1 MSVRL
6 SAYVGKH
13 FSRILKSMKKN
24 FKRFGTDIAGYGLI
38 LLGIAT
44 GWLPGPGGIPLILAG
59 LGLLSIHNHWAQKII
74 DILKEQGSK
83 FMDYAFPNDK
93 RAQFAHDVL
102 VILLVGAAAYIYLTF
117 SGIYSIGI
125 PIALIALATV
135 DFLYNRNRLRYFK
148 RKQK

>member
-1 MSVRL
+1 MD
-6 SAYVGKH
+6 K
-13 FSRILKSMKKN
+13 FKKYL
-24 FKRFGTDIAGYGLI
+24 KRFGTDVAGYGLI
-38 LLGIAT
+38 VLGIAT

-59 LGLLSIHNHWAQKII
+59 LGLLSIHNEWAQKIV
-74 DILKEQGSK
+74 DVLKEQGSK
-83 FMDYAFPNDK
+83 FMGYAFPNNK

-102 VILLVGAAAYIYLTF
+102 VILLIGAAAYIYLSF

-125 PIALIALATV
+125 PIALTALAIV